1 MIRKVY
7 TKNIISFLNQAL
19 PENISPPSK
28 HSKKLERL
36 VKKASSGNTRSSSK
50 FDKMKKA
57 EAQILKQFS
66 FSGAFLDKHA
76 VKDTVSVPFKFLPGN
91 ANPPKWDHTLLSID
105 QIRNEMTSRRAQSKS
120 VSEFKKR
127 TYESRKLRV
136 LYGNLSRRDLR
147 KAATKVNK
155 LYGGSGDNLLMLLET
170 RLDVSLQRCGFFPT
184 IRAARQFVVH
194 KKVQVNFKLITSPGY
209 QLNPG
214 DIIKILDDKG
224 SEFSSSHAHRHTNIS
239 ENLNQSQHEHE
250 HSKAVSGA
258 VSESVYGVDY
268 TSYQQLIN
276 ENENESGLSE
286 LDQISHFLAANAN
299 ASGNAE
305 TLDRTAMVKFTELS
319 QADRYRKE
327 NHKQQDVRLTRVTA
341 FSRSEKVEYAPSPQL
356 LLSLLQMQS
365 LYSPPGIMYSKC
377 MSNSAHSVQEAHLPQ
392 REVRETSPSL
402 KGIGLANASETLD
415 NQLNPIQGYK
425 LAAHVTASVNTLKS
439 ILWSTPVQT
448 KGSPTCTTDT
458 CSWKYV
464 PYRNSA
470 TKDVVFVAKGL
481 VQKYY
486 YNRQLLMSKAAAGS
500 YNLLCGELD
509 ISQFSDSQLNA
520 TTTSNKSLFWES
532 NIKWM
537 AHQLSSF
544 IKKRELYIRDSSYTR
559 AKILTGNIV
568 IIALCFLLMVKTL
581 LLRGIL
587 RPISGS
593 RSTQSMID
601 TSRSRML
608 GYNRGLEQTTF
619 TPGQKR
625 KSQFFANQKEFYQ
638 RDTKPLHFEVSYQ
651 SLCAILLYPPQ
662 RVYAT
667 GIIDTDLILKHL

>member
-1 MIRKVY
+1 MTRYLFAFVITEQKDMTRKVY

-36 VKKASSGNTRSSSK
+36 VRKASSGNTRSSSK
-50 FDKMKKA
+50 FDKMRKA

-66 FSGAFLDKHA
+66 FSGAFSDKHA
-76 VKDTVSVPFKFLPGN
+76 VKHTVSAPFKFLPGS
-91 ANPPKWDHTLLSID
+91 ANPPKWDYNLLSID
-105 QIRNEMTSRRAQSKS
+105 QIRNEMSSRRAQSKS

-155 LYGGSGDNLLMLLET
+155 LYGGSGDNLLILLET

-224 SEFSSSHAHRHTNIS
+224 SEFSSSHVHRHTNIS
-239 ENLNQSQHEHE
+239 KSLNQQ
-250 HSKAVSGA
+250 V
-258 VSESVYGVDY
+258 
-268 TSYQQLIN
+268 IN
-276 ENENESGLSE
+276 ENESRLSE
-286 LDQISHFLAANAN
+286 LDQISHFLPPGGGAPANAN
-299 ASGNAE
+299 TSGNAE
-305 TLDRTAMVKFTELS
+305 TLDRTATVKLTELS

-327 NHKQQDVRLTRVTA
+327 NHQQQDVRLTRVTA
-341 FSRSEKVEYAPSPQL
+341 FSPSEKAEYAPSPQL

-365 LYSPPGIMYSKC
+365 LYSPPGIIYPKC
-377 MSNSAHSVQEAHLPQ
+377 MTNCAHPVQEAHLPL
-392 REVRETSPSL
+392 REVRETSPSF
-402 KGIGLANASETLD
+402 KGIGLANTSETLD

-425 LAAHVTASVNTLKS
+425 LAAHVTASVNTLRS

-464 PYRNSA
+464 PYCNNA

-481 VQKYY
+481 VQRYY

-509 ISQFSDSQLNA
+509 TSQFSDSQLNA

-544 IKKRELYIRDSSYTR
+544 MKKRELYIRDSSYTR

-568 IIALCFLLMVKTL
+568 IIALCFLLMLKTL
-581 LLRGIL
+581 LFRGIL
-587 RPISGS
+587 SPISGS

-601 TSRSRML
+601 ASRSRML
-608 GYNRGLEQTTF
+608 GYNRGSEQTAF
-619 TPGQKR
+619 APGQKR
-625 KSQFFANQKEFYQ
+625 KSQFFANQKKFYQ

-651 SLCAILLYPPQ
+651 SLCAIFLYPPQ
-662 RVYAT
+662 RVYAA